1 MSKADAI
8 KHATDNLQ
16 RSEKELKDFD
26 ECVVEHHM
34 KVIQKQPG
42 VPECDVTAS
51 QRRDLVAEVEEWRT
65 MLRYAEQGQ
74 SGS

>member
-42 VPECDVTAS
+42 VPECDVTEIGRAH
-51 QRRDLVAEVEEWRT
+51 V
-65 MLRYAEQGQ
+65 
-74 SGS
+74 